1 MPGFLHTTITGNR
14 RADAA
19 RFKRNPHD
27 GNVQFNDLKFKD
39 DIVYRVFELSC
50 QLIAIL
56 KLFLEFYPGGISLIM
71 TVAFCELVS

>member
-1 MPGFLHTTITGNR
+1 MPGILHTTITGNR

-19 RFKRNPHD
+19 RFKLNPHN
-27 GNVQFNDLKFKD
+27 GNVQRNDLKFKD
-39 DIVYRVFELSC
+39 DKVYLVFELSC

-56 KLFLEFYPGGISLIM
+56 KIFLEFYPGGISRIM